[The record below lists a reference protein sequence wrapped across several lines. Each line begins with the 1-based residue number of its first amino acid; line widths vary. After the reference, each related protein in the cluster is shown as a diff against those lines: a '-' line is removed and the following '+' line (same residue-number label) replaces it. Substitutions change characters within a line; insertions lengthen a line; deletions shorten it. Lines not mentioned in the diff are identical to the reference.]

1 MKYLSIKDSKEISI
15 NIERS
20 IFIGNAQKV
29 NTIEEAQNYIKYITQ
44 KYNNATHNCWAYKV
58 GDGNQEF
65 FHYSDNGEPSGTAGK
80 PIYGIIEKY
89 NLFNVA
95 IVVTR
100 YFGGVKLGIRGLI
113 DAYSSCAEEV
123 VKNSR
128 LTKFETTFIF
138 EVRCS
143 YSNYSQILRLI
154 SQESGIYLSF
164 QEFLEDVF
172 FRIEIIE
179 STKERVL
186 PIIENNSQEI
196 TFIGTSEREL

>member
-29 NTIEEAQNYIKYITQ
+29 NTLEEAQNFIRSITQ
-44 KYNNATHNCWAYKV
+44 KYNNATHNCWAYKIV
-58 GDGNQEF
+58 DGNQEL

-80 PIYGIIEKY
+80 PIFGIIEKY
-89 NLFNVA
+89 NLLNVV

-113 DAYSSCAEEV
+113 DAYSICTEEV
-123 VKNSR
+123 IKNSK
-128 LTKFETTFIF
+128 LSEYETTFIYK
-138 EVRCS
+138 VRCN
-143 YSNYSQILRLI
+143 YSSYSQILRLI
-154 SQESGIYLSF
+154 SQETGLYFLN
-164 QEFLEDVF
+164 QEFLEDVS

-179 STKERVL
+179 SLKEKVL
-186 PIIENNSQEI
+186 PIIENYSQEI
-196 TFIGTSEREL
+196 SFVGISEREL